1 MMVMVHAV
9 RLLLVVVVVEMIREE
24 VPKVHHS
31 YLDQTSKDCR
41 KARP

>member
-1 MMVMVHAV
+1 MVVVTVHTV
-9 RLLLVVVVVEMIREE
+9 LVVVVVVEMIREE

-41 KARP
+41 KTRP